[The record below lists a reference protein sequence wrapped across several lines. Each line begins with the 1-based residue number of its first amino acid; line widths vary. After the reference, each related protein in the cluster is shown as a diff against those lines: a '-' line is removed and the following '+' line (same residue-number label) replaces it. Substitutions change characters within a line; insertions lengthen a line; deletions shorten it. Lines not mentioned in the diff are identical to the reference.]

1 MAGRTCIFDGC
12 AVGLSR
18 NFNPLAPFSVVLP
31 MSVPSLPSFCQSF
44 TALNSTGLRRRA
56 RASDYSRTGL
66 TKNKKA
72 RVGSAP
78 SAPEPTQ
85 HADAGVY
92 LIAANNHADKSAR
105 SVCKNTGYGKHNM
118 RMHLS
123 ETKRNQ
129 KVRSPVRTSP
139 QMQRITLAV
148 RPLYKENRRPFCVRA
163 LEKSGCPFLLPEQ
176 SLQLLEL
183 SYCLARGW

>member
-56 RASDYSRTGL
+56 RASDYSRSWSDQEQKSTG
-66 TKNKKA
+66 
-72 RVGSAP
+72 RVC
-78 SAPEPTQ
+78 
-85 HADAGVY
+85 
-92 LIAANNHADKSAR
+92 
-105 SVCKNTGYGKHNM
+105 SVCSRTHPACRCRSILDRGQQPCGQERKICLQRHWIWQAQYAH
-118 RMHLS
+118 

-148 RPLYKENRRPFCVRA
+148 RPLYKANRRPFCVRA